1 MSKGLG
7 KMQRLIVDEL
17 RNTGSA
23 PTSHTTGNAK
33 RMVARARPWP
43 RAEKRSMPQAI
54 ETIDKSWVLPRAFSE
69 GGGIAPPLRVH
80 LVEILFSSLPPPNG
94 KPRERKHHVEKFKI
108 I

>member
-43 RAEKRSMPQAI
+43 RAERSIPQAI
-54 ETIDKSWVLPRAFSE
+54 ETIDKSWVLTSAFRTVR
-69 GGGIAPPLRVH
+69 GTRQRMIARFL
-80 LVEILFSSLPPPNG
+80 
-94 KPRERKHHVEKFKI
+94 K
-108 I
+108 